1 MSVALSTMMINSLI
15 NINERPIGSTL
26 TPTEGVYYMGK
37 FNSMLE
43 SMSLERLLVPAIVE
57 EGFALTANNGT
68 YTIGTG
74 GTFNTQ
80 RPAKIL
86 RAFIRD
92 TSNSDTDVAV
102 VGFDVFASIIN
113 KNVTGSYP
121 QWLYYD
127 QAYDANGLATIKVYP
142 QPKTGLTLYIESQKQ
157 LQTFSNLSTALQLP
171 PGYQRMLESNFS
183 IEVAPGFASISPEL
197 AKIARESKANI
208 KGINLPDSM
217 MRLDHGLVQNVRS
230 GNILTGP

>member
-1 MSVALSTMMINSLI
+1 MTVALSTLMINSLI
-15 NINERPIGSTL
+15 NINERPIGAVFTS
-26 TPTEGVYYMGK
+26 TEGVYYMGK

-43 SMSLERLLVPAIVE
+43 SFSLERLLVPAIVE
-57 EGFALTANNGT
+57 EGFSLSANNGT
-68 YTIGTG
+68 YTIGAG

-92 TSNSDTDVAV
+92 TSNSDTNVAV
-102 VGFDVFASIIN
+102 VPFDVFASIIN

-121 QWLYYD
+121 QYMYYD
-127 QAYDANGLATIKVYP
+127 QAFDSNGLATIKLYP
-142 QPKTGLTLYIESQKQ
+142 QPKAGLTLYLESQKQ

-217 MRLDHGLVQNVRS
+217 MRLDTGIVPGQRS